1 MRSMASEEHADLQT
15 QIADMVQN
23 KFPTLVVPPSKTA
36 QMSAIMEF
44 KAGVGG
50 SESALFLSE
59 MMRMY
64 IRLATSNRWKTNIMA
79 SNQTENGGVKDA
91 IVEIIGEQA
100 YDTLRFE
107 SGVHRVQRVPATEA
121 NGRVHTSTVAVV
133 VRSFGTE
140 SLPFGDEIYIPRIQV
155 LPMPE
160 ESGSE
165 TSDDLFTM
173 DEIKIEVMRA
183 RGAGGQVGSSL
194 SFNVLILI
202 AHVSM

>member
-1 MRSMASEEHADLQT
+1 M
-15 QIADMVQN
+15 N
-23 KFPTLVVPPSKTA
+23 KLTTLYVSKAEFT
-36 QMSAIMEF
+36 EF
-44 KAGVGG
+44 KG
-50 SESALFLSE
+50 S
-59 MMRMY
+59 
-64 IRLATSNRWKTNIMA
+64 
-79 SNQTENGGVKDA
+79 
-91 IVEIIGEQA
+91 
-100 YDTLRFE
+100 
-107 SGVHRVQRVPATEA
+107 PATEA

-183 RGAGGQVGSSL
+183 RGAGGQVGTSL

-202 AHVSM
+202 AHISM